1 MIGSLT
7 GIIKNIDGSKAVLV
21 QAGGVGYLVNVTSRT
36 RSSLA
41 SQAQIEQEL
50 FIYTSVKE
58 DALDL
63 YGFSSLKERSLFVL
77 IVGVSGIG
85 PATALNILEHD
96 LSEIVLAIQEA
107 NVAFFSKIPRLGKKT
122 AQKLIIELGSKLG
135 EVKALEIGP
144 QTQIFQDI
152 LDSLVGLGFVEAEVV
167 SALKTYDLEA
177 ESSDQV
183 VKEVI
188 AQLTKKRQEDNL

>member
-1 MIGSLT
+1 M
-7 GIIKNIDGSKAVLV
+7 
-21 QAGGVGYLVNVTSRT
+21 VNVTSRT